1 MKSILFILIFF
12 TFFIDVNAANT
23 KLKKYENYSNQITWK
38 GIDINLPKGE
48 WMYFSKETDNL
59 QNFNIGC
66 VRFLKIRNKL
76 IDGSLFACYVTSGG
90 KWRQAL
96 GAALK
101 NEWQNNKYDSCNL
114 RPEYFYV
121 KALFKGASSN
131 CFISRHVDPNKE
143 LYFPDDPSDKVS
155 GGLKKYI
162 KDRSL
167 KLPKIGLGFESVYFS
182 NKRDKAITISLVIN
196 PEAYGAEKTLFE
208 TEESSEYH
216 RNNLNNYPL
225 KRNFFSS
232 WTKKMSIEHSILEDQ
247 LKASTD
253 FKLDFSDLNASI
265 PNKSSK
271 NLIEDLNK
279 LNELYKSG
287 ILNEEEFEK
296 AKKKILN

>member
-167 KLPKIGLGFESVYFS
+167 KLSKIGLGFESVYFS

-279 LNELYKSG
+279 LNALYKSG

>member
-1 MKSILFILIFF
+1 MKSILFVLIFF

-48 WMYFSKETDNL
+48 WMYFSRETDNL
-59 QNFNIGC
+59 QNFNLGC
-66 VRFLKIRNKL
+66 VRFLNIRNKL
-76 IDGSLFACYVTSGG
+76 INGGLSACYVTSGG

-96 GAALK
+96 GAELK

-131 CFISRHVDPNKE
+131 CFISRHIDPNKE
-143 LYFPDDPSDKVS
+143 LYFPDDPTYTSS

-162 KDRSL
+162 KNKSI
-167 KLPKIGLGFESVYFS
+167 KLPKIMLRFISVYYS
-182 NKRDKAITISLVIN
+182 NKRDKAIIMSLDIN
-196 PEAYGAEKTLFE
+196 PEAYGAKETLFQ

-216 RNNLNNYPL
+216 RSNINNHHL
-225 KRNFFSS
+225 KKKFFEE
-232 WTKKMSIEHSILEDQ
+232 WTKIMSIEHSVLEDQ
-247 LKASTD
+247 LEATKD
-253 FKLDFSDLNASI
+253 FKLDFTGLNASI
-265 PNKSSK
+265 P
-271 NLIEDLNK
+271 IENSTDFMNDLNK
-279 LNELYKSG
+279 LIELYKSG
-287 ILNEEEFEK
+287 VLNAEEFEK

>member
-1 MKSILFILIFF
+1 MKLFFFFLVIFAFF
-12 TFFIDVNAANT
+12 TNVYAANT

-38 GIDINLPKGE
+38 GVDINLPKGE
-48 WMYFSKETDNL
+48 WMYFSRKSYNL
-59 QNFNIGC
+59 QNFDSRC
-66 VRFLKIRNKL
+66 VRFLNIENKL
-76 IDGSLFACYVTSGG
+76 IIGSLITCFVTSGG

-96 GAALK
+96 GAVLK

-121 KALFKGASSN
+121 KALFKGSSSN
-131 CFISRHVDPNKE
+131 CFVSRHIDPNKE
-143 LYFPDDPSDKVS
+143 LYFPDDPSDTTS

-167 KLPKIGLGFESVYFS
+167 NLPKIGLQFESVYFS
-182 NKRDKAITISLVIN
+182 NKRDKAITISLFIN

-225 KRNFFSS
+225 KKFFFSS
-232 WTKKMSIEHSILEDQ
+232 WTKKMSIEHGILEDQ
-247 LKASTD
+247 LGASSN
-253 FKLDFSDLNASI
+253 FKLDFSDLNTSI
-265 PNKSSK
+265 SNESSPNF
-271 NLIEDLNK
+271 IENLNK

-287 ILNEEEFEK
+287 ILNTEEFEK

>member
-1 MKSILFILIFF
+1 MKSFLFLLIFF
-12 TFFIDVNAANT
+12 TYFIDVNAANT

-66 VRFLKIRNKL
+66 VRFLNLRNKL
-76 IDGSLFACYVTSGG
+76 INGSLSACYVTSGG

-131 CFISRHVDPNKE
+131 CFISRHIDPNKE

-155 GGLKKYI
+155 RGLKKYI

-196 PEAYGAEKTLFE
+196 PETYGAEKTLFE

-247 LKASTD
+247 LEASTD
-253 FKLDFSDLNASI
+253 FKLDFSDLSASI
-265 PNKSSK
+265 PNESSK

-287 ILNEEEFEK
+287 ILNDEEFKK